1 MDERVY
7 ISLLL
12 DYYGALLTEKQ
23 QEYMDLYYNENLSLA
38 EIAEDDGI
46 SRQGVRD
53 ILVRAKATLV
63 DSEKKLGL
71 MAKHDAQKK
80 KLDEAL
86 SVLDEIARLN
96 ATRFKNAA
104 LLNFCNQLLDQ
115 LQEMKG

>member
-12 DYYGALLTEKQ
+12 DFYGPLLTEKQ

-38 EIAEDDGI
+38 EIAENDGI

-53 ILVRAKATLV
+53 ILVRAKATLI
-63 DSEKKLGL
+63 DSENRLGL
-71 MAKHDAQKK
+71 AVKYDEQKK
-80 KLDEAL
+80 RVAEASSL
-86 SVLDEIARLN
+86 LDEIARLN

-104 LLNFCNQLLDQ
+104 LLSLCNQLLDK